1 MEKERHIKILSIIA
15 LVLAIAGMSLGFAA
29 FSTTLNISSS
39 ASVTPNSDNF
49 NIIFC
54 NSINIGDCNSYVNH
68 FLDYKTVNGA
78 TNGGTIAD
86 VMGTYASDFGASFTT
101 TNQSIIYQLY
111 VQNIGEY
118 DAYLRGISY
127 TSLDNGNYKKC
138 TSATSDSTKA
148 TDSLVQAA
156 CEGIKVTISIGGI
169 TYELGSTNISGHK
182 LPIASTE
189 EVIFKIEYE
198 NGAALADGPFNVEI
212 ADIKLDYSTVD
223 GASNLIT
230 FTIDGKTYQAEA
242 GMNFAKW
249 INSSYNTEGFY
260 IANET
265 INNNNQYTLKGYLD
279 NYEVFVVTEGHKI
292 LENGEYKFSSPPESY
307 SGQ

>member
-1 MEKERHIKILSIIA
+1 MEKERHIKILSIIT
-15 LVLAIAGMSLGFAA
+15 LVIAIAGMSLGFAA

-86 VMGTYASDFGASFTT
+86 VMGTYASDLGASFTT

-138 TSATSDSTKA
+138 TAATSDSTKA
-148 TDSLVQAA
+148 TDTLVQAA
-156 CEGIKVTISIGGI
+156 CEGIKVTVSVGG
-169 TYELGSTNISGHK
+169 TPYELGSTNIFGHK
-182 LPIASTE
+182 LSKNSAE
-189 EVIFKIEYE
+189 EVLFTIEYAD
-198 NGAALADGPFNVEI
+198 GSTLVDGPFNVKI

-223 GASNLIT
+223 GISNLIT
-230 FTIDGKTYQAEA
+230 FTIDGTTYQAEE
-242 GMNFAKW
+242 GMTWAEW
-249 INSSYNTEGFY
+249 INSQYNVDKY
-260 IANET
+260 ILTAEQGV
-265 INNNNQYTLKGYLD
+265 IKKSQGIEILTLNSIVVYSDSKIIGSE
-279 NYEVFVVTEGHKI
+279 NYIITAVGVERADE
-292 LENGEYKFSSPPESY
+292 
-307 SGQ
+307 